1 MQYNF
6 ANACFNAHVII
17 SFMQQLE
24 FISFDAQGIKFIYV
38 VDDSK
43 WIFAARHSQPE
54 CLPLTLKSFN
64 LVFSFTVVD
73 RVSRE
78 KFASVRGYISVRA

>member
-24 FISFDAQGIKFIYV
+24 FISFDAQGIKFI
-38 VDDSK
+38 
-43 WIFAARHSQPE
+43 
-54 CLPLTLKSFN
+54 
-64 LVFSFTVVD
+64 
-73 RVSRE
+73 
-78 KFASVRGYISVRA
+78 